1 MYIKGVMIKLIKGDT
16 GMSEALSEN
25 VKAKA
30 DFHSQKRFDMLNK
43 RTKRCVCKYCG
54 GRLKLRRI
62 IFSEFEDARVEMFCR
77 DCNRI
82 EFGVEKEIYQSA
94 KFFVENSKF
103 NLYPDLDE
111 SAQTK
116 QMTVSKICEIMVWE
130 NQNLGWLDA
139 DGYTVPLNIN
149 ENFLGECITLTD
161 EDLLE
166 DEEIET
172 IYAKGI

>member
-1 MYIKGVMIKLIKGDT
+1 
-16 GMSEALSEN
+16 MSNELSEN
-25 VKAKA
+25 VKSKA
-30 DFHSQKRFDMLNK
+30 DFHSQKRFEMLKK

-62 IFSEFEDARVEMFCR
+62 IFSEFEDARVEMFCSE
-77 DCNRI
+77 CNRI

-116 QMTVSKICEIMVWE
+116 QMTISKICEIMAWE
-130 NQNLGWLDA
+130 NQNLGWLNA
-139 DGYTVPLNIN
+139 DGFTVPLEVN

-161 EDLLE
+161 EDLLDE
-166 DEEIET
+166 EEIEV

>member
-1 MYIKGVMIKLIKGDT
+1 MLN
-16 GMSEALSEN
+16 ELSNN
-25 VKAKA
+25 VREKA
-30 DFHSQKRFDMLNK
+30 DFHSQKRFDMLKK

-62 IFSEFEDARVEMFCR
+62 IFSEFDDARVEMFCS

-82 EFGVEKEIYQSA
+82 EFGVEREIYQSA

-103 NLYPDLDE
+103 NLYTDLDE

-116 QMTVSKICEIMVWE
+116 QMTISKICEIMAWE
-130 NQNLGWLDA
+130 NQNLGWLNA
-139 DGYTVPLNIN
+139 DGFTVPLNIN

-161 EDLLE
+161 EDLLD
-166 DEEIET
+166 DEEIEV

>member
-1 MYIKGVMIKLIKGDT
+1 MFN
-16 GMSEALSEN
+16 ELSKD
-25 VKAKA
+25 VKDKA
-30 DFHSQKRFDMLNK
+30 DFHSQKRFEMLKK

-62 IFSEFEDARVEMFCR
+62 IFSEFEDARVEIFCSE
-77 DCNRI
+77 CNRI

-94 KFFVENSKF
+94 KFFVTNSKF

-111 SAQTK
+111 SVQTR
-116 QMTVSKICEIMVWE
+116 QMTVSKICEIMAWE

-139 DGYTVPLNIN
+139 DGFTVPLSMN

-161 EDLLE
+161 EDLQE
-166 DEEIET
+166 DDEIEV